1 MQTCKTAIA
10 VSWSSEVTLGK
21 SEQSSLLQLMQ
32 AHQVRLRKCKHLD
45 TIQNSWGW
53 RAAIGGS

>member
-10 VSWSSEVTLGK
+10 VLWSSEVTLGK

-53 RAAIGGS
+53 RAAIG